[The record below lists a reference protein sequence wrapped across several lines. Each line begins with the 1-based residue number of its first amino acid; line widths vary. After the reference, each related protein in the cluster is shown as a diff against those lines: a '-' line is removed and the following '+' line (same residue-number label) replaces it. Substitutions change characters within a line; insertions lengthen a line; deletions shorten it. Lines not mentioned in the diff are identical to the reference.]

1 MADAQAIANALT
13 AALQPMVAAITAAT
27 AAAVA
32 PAAAAPQGPVAAVA
46 FARTPAQA
54 RADLLNYE
62 LPGDAK
68 IFASATVKL
77 ATTFSLNKPN
87 VSILLAELGDRSNSA
102 SWTTTLQVD
111 IGAVPAA
118 PGVAAIP
125 AVRIDLL
132 QDYGRLTLTQLRVPV
147 MAYQA
152 AMDRHAQN
160 GYQFY
165 LALTNSVDEDT
176 KGKMQREKGEFMT
189 GAAGDVPSGMLY
201 FKKLMM
207 KAEVDSRAMASHI
220 RDNLGSLDTYILTTA
235 NSNISDFNDY
245 VRNQMAALSA
255 RGETTH
261 DLLNNLFKAYAR
273 AECEEFRDFV
283 KDARR
288 DWERNRRAY
297 EPEIL
302 MNECHDEYNRL
313 LLLSRWGVRTEQEEH
328 IITLRAEIAHLKAAQ
343 KKAPK
348 LPKGPSKPTD
358 KFSGKWKWK
367 MDPPNKGEPQKK
379 EFEGKQYH
387 WCPGHQFWTMHSP
400 TDCTV
405 LHPEKK
411 ITPPGKKTTPAK
423 KLTFA
428 EAAIAAMEEE
438 DQEEGQG
445 ESEMEE

>member
-13 AALQPMVAAITAAT
+13 AALQPMVAAITTAT
-27 AAAVA
+27 AASVA
-32 PAAAAPQGPVAAVA
+32 PAAATPQGPVAAVI

-68 IFASATVKL
+68 IFASATIKL

-87 VSILLAELGDRSNSA
+87 VSILIAELGDRSNSA
-102 SWTTTLQVD
+102 SWTTTLQFG

-125 AVRIDLL
+125 AVQMDLL
-132 QDYGRLTLTQLRVPV
+132 QDYGRLTLTQLRAPV
-147 MAYQA
+147 LAYQA
-152 AMDRHAQN
+152 AMGRHTQN
-160 GYQFY
+160 DYQMY

-176 KGKMQREKGEFMT
+176 KGKMQREKNEYMT
-189 GAAGDVPSGMLY
+189 GAAGDVPSRMLY
-201 FKKLMM
+201 FQKLMM
-207 KAEVDSRAMASHI
+207 KAKVDSHAMASHI
-220 RDNLGSLDTYILTTA
+220 RDNLGSLDAYILTTD
-235 NSNISDFNDY
+235 NSNISDFNEY
-245 VRNQMAALSA
+245 IHNQMAALSA
-255 RGETTH
+255 QGETTH

-273 AECEEFRDFV
+273 A
-283 KDARR
+283 
-288 DWERNRRAY
+288 DWERNRCVY

-313 LLLSRWGVRTEQEEH
+313 LLLSRWGVCTKQEEH
-328 IITLRAEIAHLKAAQ
+328 IITVRAEIEHLKAAH

-348 LPKGPSKPTD
+348 FPKGPSKPTD

-367 MDPPNKGEPQKK
+367 MDPPNKGEPLKK

-411 ITPPGKKTTPAK
+411 TPSAPPGKKPTPAK

-428 EAAIAAMEEE
+428 EAAIAAMEGE
-438 DQEEGQG
+438 DQEECQDD
-445 ESEMEE
+445 SEKEE